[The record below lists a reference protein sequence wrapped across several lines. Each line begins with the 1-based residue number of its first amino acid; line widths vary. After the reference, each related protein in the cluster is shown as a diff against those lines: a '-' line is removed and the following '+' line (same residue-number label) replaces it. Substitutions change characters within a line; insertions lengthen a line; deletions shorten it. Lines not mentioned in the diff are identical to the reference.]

1 MEGDSMSTE
10 IGTLEELGL
19 DTVGSVGIVGSEMI
33 NIQVATAKKW
43 PRSITRA
50 LEEAETLA
58 CQDEKTAETMY
69 YVLPRSGDDIIGPS
83 ARLAEVMS
91 HVWGNLIVAAEPLDE
106 GRTHLVAEGTCW
118 DMERNVACRIRVKRR
133 ITKSSGKRYSDDMI
147 GQTANA
153 AVSIAFRNAVFK
165 AIPRVYVDRIYR
177 KAMAA
182 SVGNLDTVAAKRTA
196 AMEYFGGKGYQ
207 PEQIYALLKVE
218 GLEDIGVE
226 EIIRL
231 RGIVNAVKQGDA
243 TLEGI
248 FNPPKGEE
256 ATQEL
261 DKALTPDALAGI
273 VPSGKYRGQT
283 YHQALA
289 DTDAGPEYVRRYLLP
304 KAIGDL
310 REQLEAALLK
320 IENGGEPETSSSN
333 ALDAGEMPKEEAG
346 AVGGASPVEELGD
359 QPESIVDEA
368 YRKASAKASTLSVRG
383 ELSVDEALRLDELH
397 SAKDFEGLL
406 ELEKDFDS
414 RLSIIADAGGG
425 S

>member
-1 MEGDSMSTE
+1 MEGDSVSTE
-10 IGTLEELGL
+10 IGTFEELGL
-19 DTVGSVGIVGSEMI
+19 DALGGGAMAGPEMI

-83 ARLAEVMS
+83 VRLAEVMS
-91 HVWGNLIVAAEPLDE
+91 HVWGNIAVAAEPLDE
-106 GRTHLVAEGTCW
+106 GKTHLVAEGTCW
-118 DMERNVACRIRVKRR
+118 DMERNVFVRIRVKRR
-133 ITKSSGKRYSDDMI
+133 ITKSSGARYSDDMI

-153 AVSIAFRNAVFK
+153 ATSVAFRNAVFHG
-165 AIPRVYVDRIYR
+165 IPRVYVDRIYR

-182 SVGNLDTVAAKRTA
+182 SVGNVKTVEAKRTA
-196 AMEYFGGKGYQ
+196 AMEYFGEKGYQ

-231 RGIVNAVKQGDA
+231 RGIVNAVKGGDA

-261 DKALTPDALAGI
+261 DEALTPDALAGP
-273 VPSGKYRGQT
+273 VPSGKYRGLS
-283 YHQALA
+283 YREALA
-289 DTDAGPEYVRRYLLP
+289 DADGGPEYVRRYLLP
-304 KAIGDL
+304 RAIGDL
-310 REQLEAALLK
+310 RKQLEEALQA
-320 IENGGEPETSSSN
+320 IENGGGTETSSSN
-333 ALDAGEMPKEEAG
+333 APDAGEMPREEAG
-346 AVGGASPVEELGD
+346 TVGGAPPAD
-359 QPESIVDEA
+359 PESDLVVEA
-368 YRKASAKASTLSVRG
+368 YHKAKGKSFDLNARG
-383 ELSVDEALRLDELH
+383 ELTLDESIRLDDLR
-397 SAKDFEGLL
+397 SAGDFEGLL
-406 ELEKDFDS
+406 AMDKDFTE
-414 RLSIIADAGGG
+414 RLAS
-425 S
+425 